1 MADNIIELEA
11 RLSDDSLSNIEQQI
25 RNFQNRLN
33 ASVGINLNVNPVINA
48 SNISA
53 QNIQASM
60 QQAIATPVNID
71 IEANPVLRIDSNV
84 IQRFT
89 EDLMASAGTFHVEN
103 DFVSQL
109 SERLGNLQVS
119 VTSITPEFV
128 KMANGTENLTR
139 LTVKGVDAIGNMVN
153 YIEYYDAKTGAF
165 ERNTVKVTE
174 TLANVRKEEKRVADE
189 AKEATKQQ
197 EALQRV
203 QTKFV
208 KAQADLELYSRR
220 LGDDDGLR
228 RQYEDISRLIAT
240 FDNTQPLEN
249 QRTEITRIQGA
260 LRVLKD
266 DIDRVRDAAQ
276 EASSQDTEQFTGLS
290 SYRNILAYSA
300 KGDKFSTDDLLSIA
314 RKNIQSE
321 IGDAGEVTRVSKAT
335 EDATGNLT
343 RFLVQVE
350 RADKSM
356 ETLTYAIN
364 QQGNAYE
371 YLGKTVREADNSTA
385 FRDVD
390 VKTQWENQANKLT
403 KFIADAERAGFAST
417 ELKKEIEELNEG
429 IAKKGDTNALKDYLD
444 KSDLAHSK
452 LQALNAE
459 ARRDNALETHNNR
472 IQKLSASLNDY
483 AAKNTKA
490 TQSNK
495 TMSDGVTT
503 FAEKW
508 AELNRRLQQSDLS
521 ADEFKHLNEEVATF
535 KKEADAAG
543 LSSSSLFR
551 DMRTQLAAVIAQWIS
566 LQGAIRIVRSLV
578 DEVKTLDTAMV
589 ELRKVTEATDEQFSA
604 FQKSAANTAKTY
616 GASISDVIDAT
627 SEFSRAGFGLVDAE
641 ELGRVATLYK
651 NVGDGITIGA
661 ASESII
667 SIMKAFNIEA
677 ENSEQIIDKINK
689 VSNNFS
695 ITSGG
700 LGESLQR
707 VASAMFAANNTL
719 DETISLT
726 TVANEIVQ
734 DPVSVAQ
741 GWRTV
746 ALRIRGAKADLESM
760 GEDTEGMVESTS
772 KLQTLIKSLSGVDI
786 MLDDTTFKSTYQI
799 VKELGAVWND
809 INDINQ
815 ATILE
820 AIAGRFCLSVQKCIR
835 SLYLIAGNALEPYTT
850 ITETIT
856 L

>member
-1 MADNIIELEA
+1 MADNIIELVAKLDEKE
-11 RLSDDSLSNIEQQI
+11 SIEEI
-25 RNFQNRLN
+25 KR
-33 ASVGINLNVNPVINA
+33 NLNDIIIPALNEPVALKIKCA
-48 SNISA
+48 IDKSA
-53 QNIQASM
+53 IEGLR
-60 QQAIATPVNID
+60 QQLEKIGNTVNIG
-71 IEANPVLRIDSNV
+71 ANMGAVPINV
-84 IQRFT
+84 
-89 EDLMASAGTFHVEN
+89 
-103 DFVSQL
+103 
-109 SERLGNLQVS
+109 
-119 VTSITPEFV
+119 P
-128 KMANGTENLTR
+128 
-139 LTVKGVDAIGNMVN
+139 
-153 YIEYYDAKTGAF
+153 
-165 ERNTVKVTE
+165 VKV
-174 TLANVRKEEKRVADE
+174 
-189 AKEATKQQ
+189 
-197 EALQRV
+197 
-203 QTKFV
+203 
-208 KAQADLELYSRR
+208 
-220 LGDDDGLR
+220 
-228 RQYEDISRLIAT
+228 
-240 FDNTQPLEN
+240 
-249 QRTEITRIQGA
+249 
-260 LRVLKD
+260 
-266 DIDRVRDAAQ
+266 
-276 EASSQDTEQFTGLS
+276 DTEQVQKSVMGAISVKYPPIQVTAQMSEDEFLK
-290 SYRNILAYSA
+290 SA
-300 KGDKFSTDDLLSIA
+300 KEQISSFLESEGIDAQVTRIKRAVVEATGEVKEFYVQLERGDKSTEELSYGLDKVA
-314 RKNIQSE
+314 KQYKYL
-321 IGDAGEVTRVSKAT
+321 GEV
-335 EDATGNLT
+335 
-343 RFLVQVE
+343 
-350 RADKSM
+350 
-356 ETLTYAIN
+356 
-364 QQGNAYE
+364 
-371 YLGKTVREADNSTA
+371 VREADNSTD
-385 FRDVD
+385 FRTKSID
-390 VKTQWENQANKLT
+390 TQWAIQTERLS
-403 KFIADAERAGFAST
+403 KFISDATKAGFASN
-417 ELKKEIEELNEG
+417 ELKEDIEKLNVA
-429 IAKKGDTNALKDYLD
+429 IAQKGDANAMKAYLD
-444 KSDLAHSK
+444 QLDISK
-452 LQALNAE
+452 AKYQALSAE
-459 ARRDNALETHNNR
+459 VRKDSAFETHNNR

-495 TMSDGVTT
+495 TMSDGITT

-508 AELNRRLQQSDLS
+508 AELNRRLSQTKIGT
-521 ADEFKHLNEEVATF
+521 DEFKHLNEEVATF

-551 DMRTQLAAVIAQWIS
+551 DMRTQLTSVIAQWIS

-651 NVGDGITIGA
+651 NVGGSITIGA

-677 ENSEQIIDKINK
+677 ENSERIIDKINK

-707 VASAMFAANNTL
+707 VSSAMFAANNTL

-820 AIAGRFCLSVQKCIR
+820 ALAGRFCLSVQKCIR

>member
-1 MADNIIELEA
+1 MADNIIELVAKLDEEE
-11 RLSDDSLSNIEQQI
+11 SIEEI
-25 RNFQNRLN
+25 KR
-33 ASVGINLNVNPVINA
+33 NLNNTIIPALNKPVALKIKCA
-48 SNISA
+48 IDESA
-53 QNIQASM
+53 IEGLR
-60 QQAIATPVNID
+60 QQLEKIGNTVNIG
-71 IEANPVLRIDSNV
+71 ANMGAVPINV
-84 IQRFT
+84 
-89 EDLMASAGTFHVEN
+89 
-103 DFVSQL
+103 
-109 SERLGNLQVS
+109 
-119 VTSITPEFV
+119 P
-128 KMANGTENLTR
+128 
-139 LTVKGVDAIGNMVN
+139 
-153 YIEYYDAKTGAF
+153 
-165 ERNTVKVTE
+165 VKV
-174 TLANVRKEEKRVADE
+174 
-189 AKEATKQQ
+189 
-197 EALQRV
+197 
-203 QTKFV
+203 
-208 KAQADLELYSRR
+208 
-220 LGDDDGLR
+220 
-228 RQYEDISRLIAT
+228 
-240 FDNTQPLEN
+240 
-249 QRTEITRIQGA
+249 
-260 LRVLKD
+260 
-266 DIDRVRDAAQ
+266 
-276 EASSQDTEQFTGLS
+276 DTEQVQKSVIGAISVKYPPIQVTAQMSEDEFLK
-290 SYRNILAYSA
+290 SA
-300 KGDKFSTDDLLSIA
+300 KEQISSFLESEVIDAQVTRIKRAVVEATGEVKEFYVQLERGDKSTEELSYGLDKVA
-314 RKNIQSE
+314 KQYKYL
-321 IGDAGEVTRVSKAT
+321 GEV
-335 EDATGNLT
+335 
-343 RFLVQVE
+343 
-350 RADKSM
+350 
-356 ETLTYAIN
+356 
-364 QQGNAYE
+364 
-371 YLGKTVREADNSTA
+371 VREADNSTD
-385 FRDVD
+385 FRTKSID
-390 VKTQWENQANKLT
+390 TQWAIQSERLS
-403 KFIADAERAGFAST
+403 KFISDATKAGFASD
-417 ELKKEIEELNEG
+417 ELKEDIEKLN
-429 IAKKGDTNALKDYLD
+429 IAIAQKGDANAMKAYLD
-444 KSDLAHSK
+444 QLDISK
-452 LQALNAE
+452 AKYQALSAE
-459 ARRDNALETHNNR
+459 VRKDSAFETHNNR

-483 AAKNTKA
+483 ATKNAKA

-495 TMSDGVTT
+495 TMSDGITT

-521 ADEFKHLNEEVATF
+521 VNEFKHLNEEVATF

-551 DMRTQLAAVIAQWIS
+551 DMRTQLTAVIAQWIS

-707 VASAMFAANNTL
+707 VSSAMFAANNTL

>member
-1 MADNIIELEA
+1 MADNIIELVAKLDEEE
-11 RLSDDSLSNIEQQI
+11 SIEEI
-25 RNFQNRLN
+25 KR
-33 ASVGINLNVNPVINA
+33 NLNNTIIPALNKPVALKIKCA
-48 SNISA
+48 IDESA
-53 QNIQASM
+53 IEGLR
-60 QQAIATPVNID
+60 QQLEKIGNTVNIG
-71 IEANPVLRIDSNV
+71 ANMGAVPINV
-84 IQRFT
+84 
-89 EDLMASAGTFHVEN
+89 
-103 DFVSQL
+103 
-109 SERLGNLQVS
+109 
-119 VTSITPEFV
+119 P
-128 KMANGTENLTR
+128 
-139 LTVKGVDAIGNMVN
+139 
-153 YIEYYDAKTGAF
+153 
-165 ERNTVKVTE
+165 VKV
-174 TLANVRKEEKRVADE
+174 
-189 AKEATKQQ
+189 
-197 EALQRV
+197 
-203 QTKFV
+203 
-208 KAQADLELYSRR
+208 
-220 LGDDDGLR
+220 
-228 RQYEDISRLIAT
+228 
-240 FDNTQPLEN
+240 
-249 QRTEITRIQGA
+249 
-260 LRVLKD
+260 
-266 DIDRVRDAAQ
+266 
-276 EASSQDTEQFTGLS
+276 DTEQVQKSVMGAISVKYPPIQVTAQMSEDEFLK
-290 SYRNILAYSA
+290 SA
-300 KGDKFSTDDLLSIA
+300 KEQISSFLESEGIDAQVTRIKRAVVEATGEVKEFYVQLERGDKSTEELSYGLDKVA
-314 RKNIQSE
+314 KQYKYL
-321 IGDAGEVTRVSKAT
+321 GEV
-335 EDATGNLT
+335 
-343 RFLVQVE
+343 
-350 RADKSM
+350 
-356 ETLTYAIN
+356 
-364 QQGNAYE
+364 
-371 YLGKTVREADNSTA
+371 VREADNSTD
-385 FRDVD
+385 FRTKSID
-390 VKTQWENQANKLT
+390 TQWAIQSERLS
-403 KFIADAERAGFAST
+403 KFISDATKAGFASD
-417 ELKKEIEELNEG
+417 ELKEDIEKLN
-429 IAKKGDTNALKDYLD
+429 IAIAQKGDANAMKAYLD
-444 KSDLAHSK
+444 QLDISK
-452 LQALNAE
+452 AKYQALSAE
-459 ARRDNALETHNNR
+459 VRKDSAFETHNNR

-483 AAKNTKA
+483 ATKNAKA

-495 TMSDGVTT
+495 TMSDGITT

-521 ADEFKHLNEEVATF
+521 VSEFKHLNEEVATF

-551 DMRTQLAAVIAQWIS
+551 DMRTQLTAVIAQWIS

-677 ENSEQIIDKINK
+677 ENSERIIDKINK

-707 VASAMFAANNTL
+707 VSSAMFAANNTL

>member
-1 MADNIIELEA
+1 MADNIIELVA
-11 RLSDDSLSNIEQQI
+11 RLDETESIRNIESQI
-25 RNFQNRLN
+25 KTIQGKLN
-33 ASVGINLNVNPVINA
+33 AKTGIELNINPVISA

-53 QNIQASM
+53 KNIQTTV
-60 QQAIATPVNID
+60 QQAVATPIDVNVGANINLNIANDAIRSLNKQLNSLNVGKEIISNID
-71 IEANPVLRIDSNV
+71 ARLRN
-84 IQRFT
+84 
-89 EDLMASAGTFHVEN
+89 
-103 DFVSQL
+103 
-109 SERLGNLQVS
+109 LG
-119 VTSITPEFV
+119 ITITDISPEFTKLAQTGKQV
-128 KMANGTENLTR
+128 LSSLNI
-139 LTVKGVDAIGNMVN
+139 KGVDASGNIVN
-153 YIEYYDAKTGAF
+153 YIDKFNVSNGKLEKSTI
-165 ERNTVKVTE
+165 KVTE
-174 TLANVRKEEKRVADE
+174 KLAVLNKEVA
-189 AKEATKQQ
+189 KF
-197 EALQRV
+197 
-203 QTKFV
+203 QTQLV
-208 KAQADLELYSRR
+208 KAQSDLELYSKSI
-220 LGDDDGLR
+220 GDNGGLKN
-228 RQYEDISRLIAT
+228 QYEDISRLIST

-249 QRTEITRIQGA
+249 QRTEIVRIQGA
-260 LRVLKD
+260 LKNLKA
-266 DIDRVRDAAQ
+266 DIESVQ
-276 EASSQDTEQFTGLS
+276 KASKETESTPALS

-300 KGDKFSTDDLLSIA
+300 KGDKFSTEDLLSIA
-314 RKNIQSE
+314 RKNIQSQ

-364 QQGNAYE
+364 KQGNAYE
-371 YLGKTVREADNSTA
+371 YLGKTVREADNSTD
-385 FRDVD
+385 FRKKDIT
-390 VKTQWENQANKLT
+390 TQWAIQSERLS
-403 KFIADAERAGFAST
+403 KFISDATKAGFASN
-417 ELKKEIEELNEG
+417 ELKEDIEKLN
-429 IAKKGDTNALKDYLD
+429 IAIAQKGDANAMKSYLD
-444 KSDLAHSK
+444 QLDISK
-452 LQALNAE
+452 AKYQALSAE
-459 ARRDNALETHNNR
+459 VRKDSAFETHNNR

-483 AAKNTKA
+483 AIKNAKA

-495 TMSDGVTT
+495 TMSDGITT

-521 ADEFKHLNEEVATF
+521 VNEFKHLNEEVATF

-551 DMRTQLAAVIAQWIS
+551 DMRTQLTAVIAQWIS

-627 SEFSRAGFGLVDAE
+627 SEFSRAGFSLVDAE

-695 ITSGG
+695 VTSGG

-707 VASAMFAANNTL
+707 VSSAMFAANNTL

-746 ALRIRGAKADLESM
+746 ALRIRGAKTDLESM

-772 KLQTLIKSLSGVDI
+772 KLQKLIKSLSGVDI

-820 AIAGRFCLSVQKCIR
+820 AIAGRFLPECAEMHTKFIFNCR
-835 SLYLIAGNALEPYTT
+835 
-850 ITETIT
+850 
-856 L
+856 